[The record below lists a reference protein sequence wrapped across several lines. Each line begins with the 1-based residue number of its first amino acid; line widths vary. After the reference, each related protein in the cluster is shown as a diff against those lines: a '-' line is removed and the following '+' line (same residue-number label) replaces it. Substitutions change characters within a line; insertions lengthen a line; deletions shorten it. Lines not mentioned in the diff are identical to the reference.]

1 MHVGG
6 RHNLGETRSR
16 RPGQL
21 FERSRRPRNRL
32 SVFDVTNVDLG
43 LSSRFP
49 MAGVLVS
56 KHRNTLFTFFRARGR
71 GRARVGCSRAP
82 GGFRARRGFSRAP
95 GGFRARRGDAA
106 AGLFELRRPSLCRE
120 SEAQCGAVLSL
131 TYIALGGLC
140 KRYRRIFPSNSRRDY
155 SPSSTAVFRFIERR
169 GFCVL
174 WPH

>member
-1 MHVGG
+1 MGG

-49 MAGVLVS
+49 MARVMGMKS

-71 GRARVGCSRAP
+71 GRARVGC
-82 GGFRARRGFSRAP
+82 SRAP

-140 KRYRRIFPSNSRRDY
+140 KRYRRIFPSNSRRHY